1 MLLGL
6 FLNIKIFA
14 LYGLFRML
22 LTTDSM
28 IMIKGTMLIVLE
40 ISKYIKKYIFLRNFI
55 KTNLDDLLISLANQ
69 EVNEDLVSIKCL
81 FSV

>member
-1 MLLGL
+1 
-6 FLNIKIFA
+6 
-14 LYGLFRML
+14 ML

-28 IMIKGTMLIVLE
+28 IMIKGTMLIILE
-40 ISKYIKKYIFLRNFI
+40 ISKYVKKYIFLHNFK